1 MALNESLE
9 KPAAV
14 AIETA
19 FPAAVKVTNQRA
31 VIDRRIL
38 SRQIEQAWRATDTPE
53 AFGQQ
58 VRNILKAALEA
69 GRAEV
74 KNRFLQT
81 SNGAAAVRGNAF
93 LIDQIIRLTHAAATE
108 RIFRAANPTA
118 SEQLAIVAVG
128 GYGRGEMAPFSDVD
142 LLFLFPYKQSPWI
155 EQVVEFTLYMLWD
168 LGLKVGHSA
177 RSLDE
182 CMRQARADTTITTA
196 LLESR
201 FITGDDGLFRE
212 LRERFQR
219 EIVVGHAATFVDA
232 KLAES
237 DQRHTRL
244 GDSRY
249 VVEPNIKD
257 GKGGLRDLHTLLW
270 IAKFAY
276 QADDVATLIERG
288 VLDIAEARRFTK
300 AQNHLWSVRCHLH
313 YLVGRADERLT
324 FDQQIE
330 IAARMGYTKHVGAAA
345 VERFMKH
352 YHLTAKD
359 VGDLTRIVCAAVEA
373 AHRRRP
379 RLQFFNILGRRREFE
394 GFPVDGDRL
403 TIDDDAHL
411 KANPVNFIRLFHV
424 AQREDLDI
432 HPNALRL
439 ITKNLR
445 LIDGELKKNP
455 EANRLFVEIMTSDKG
470 PERILRRM
478 NEANVFG
485 RFVPDFGRVVAQ
497 MQYDMYHVYTVDEH
511 TIIALGILHRIETGE
526 LKNIA
531 PVATE
536 VVHKVLSR
544 RVLYVA
550 TLLHDIAKGRG
561 GDHSELGEKIAR
573 RLCPRFGLEAAETE
587 TVAWLVR
594 WHLLMSNT
602 AFKRDIN
609 DPQTVSDF
617 AEQVQSP
624 ERLRLLL
631 VLTVADIRAV
641 GPQVWNAW
649 KAALLRDLY
658 FRTMAVLGGEAA
670 APDQHQVE
678 HVLAKLRHRLR
689 DIDAQSFQSLVDNGA
704 ANYWLSFPEEIL
716 ARQLRLMRQADRD
729 NSQFNIDIRPDEYR
743 AVTEVTVYADDH
755 PGLFAQI
762 AGAMAAA
769 GANIVNAQ
777 IFTLANG
784 RALDVFSIQNA
795 DRQPFGN
802 DRSLAALKVKIRQAV
817 AGEIDLDQNIHERA
831 ARQGRRAKAFKV
843 PPRVLIDNLA
853 SVSHTVIETN
863 GKDRPGVLYAMT
875 KVLSRLNLQ
884 IGSARIST
892 YGERF
897 VDVFYV
903 KDLFGL
909 KVDQERK
916 LETLRFELLQA
927 IEGQKPA
934 LADKSAR
941 LPSSS

>member
-81 SNGAAAVRGNAF
+81 SDGAAAVRGNAF

-330 IAARMGYTKHVGAAA
+330 IAARMGYTDHAALAAA
-345 VERFMKH
+345 VRDCTH
-352 YHLTAKD
+352 VVHL
-359 VGDLTRIVCAAVEA
+359 VGILKETKAASYRDAHELSCAALVQACGQSRVEHITYLSIVGSRAHSPNECLASKGRAEDILLAGSTSACALRVPMVLGEGDYASA
-373 AHRRRP
+373 A
-379 RLQFFNILGRRREFE
+379 LLGRAAQSRSYAFRPESLE
-394 GFPVDGDRL
+394 QPIYAGDVTAAIRQAAAL
-403 TIDDDAHL
+403 KYAGGIDL
-411 KANPVNFIRLFHV
+411 P
-424 AQREDLDI
+424 
-432 HPNALRL
+432 
-439 ITKNLR
+439 
-445 LIDGELKKNP
+445 
-455 EANRLFVEIMTSDKG
+455 G
-470 PERILRRM
+470 PES
-478 NEANVFG
+478 
-485 RFVPDFGRVVAQ
+485 
-497 MQYDMYHVYTVDEH
+497 
-511 TIIALGILHRIETGE
+511 
-526 LKNIA
+526 
-531 PVATE
+531 
-536 VVHKVLSR
+536 LSR
-544 RVLYVA
+544 RALLQRTAKVMGGRTQVTGLPLALGVA
-550 TLLHDIAKGRG
+550 LAWLMQTLLPNPPITTAMLGVLDHDDDLDPAPAMQA
-561 GDHSELGEKIAR
+561 LG
-573 RLCPRFGLEAAETE
+573 LT
-587 TVAWLVR
+587 
-594 WHLLMSNT
+594 S
-602 AFKRDIN
+602 
-609 DPQTVSDF
+609 
-617 AEQVQSP
+617 
-624 ERLRLLL
+624 LRSIED
-631 VLTVADIRAV
+631 TIS
-641 GPQVWNAW
+641 
-649 KAALLRDLY
+649 
-658 FRTMAVLGGEAA
+658 
-670 APDQHQVE
+670 
-678 HVLAKLRHRLR
+678 KL
-689 DIDAQSFQSLVDNGA
+689 
-704 ANYWLSFPEEIL
+704 
-716 ARQLRLMRQADRD
+716 
-729 NSQFNIDIRPDEYR
+729 
-743 AVTEVTVYADDH
+743 
-755 PGLFAQI
+755 
-762 AGAMAAA
+762 
-769 GANIVNAQ
+769 
-777 IFTLANG
+777 
-784 RALDVFSIQNA
+784 
-795 DRQPFGN
+795 
-802 DRSLAALKVKIRQAV
+802 LAA
-817 AGEIDLDQNIHERA
+817 
-831 ARQGRRAKAFKV
+831 
-843 PPRVLIDNLA
+843 
-853 SVSHTVIETN
+853 
-863 GKDRPGVLYAMT
+863 
-875 KVLSRLNLQ
+875 
-884 IGSARIST
+884 
-892 YGERF
+892 
-897 VDVFYV
+897 
-903 KDLFGL
+903 
-909 KVDQERK
+909 
-916 LETLRFELLQA
+916 
-927 IEGQKPA
+927 
-934 LADKSAR
+934 
-941 LPSSS
+941 

>member
-1 MALNESLE
+1 MALNEPLDQ
-9 KPAAV
+9 PV
-14 AIETA
+14 APPMETA
-19 FPAAVKVTNQRA
+19 FRPVVKISNQRA
-31 VIDRRIL
+31 VINRQAL
-38 SRQIEQAWRATDTPE
+38 SQKIEQAWRATDTTE
-53 AFGQQ
+53 AFRQQ
-58 VRNILKAALEA
+58 LCGLLKTALKD
-69 GRAEV
+69 GRSEL
-74 KNRFLQT
+74 KRRFLD
-81 SNGAAAVRGNAF
+81 SSDGAAAVRGNAF
-93 LIDQIIRLTHAAATE
+93 LTDQIIRLTHAAATE
-108 RIFRAANPTA
+108 RVFRVANPTA
-118 SEQLAIVAVG
+118 SEQLAVVAVG

-182 CMRQARADTTITTA
+182 SMRQARADTTITTA
-196 LLESR
+196 LLEAR
-201 FITGDDGLFRE
+201 FITGDDTLFRA
-212 LRERFQR
+212 LRARFQR
-219 EIVVGHAATFVDA
+219 EIVVGHAATFVEA

-237 DQRHTRL
+237 DQRHNRL

-276 QADDVATLIERG
+276 QADDVATLVERG

-300 AQNHLWSVRCHLH
+300 AQNHLWAVRCHLH
-313 YLVGRADERLT
+313 YLVGRADERLI
-324 FDQQIE
+324 FDLQIE
-330 IAARMGYTKHVGAAA
+330 IASRMGYTKHAGAAA

-379 RLQFFNILGRRREFE
+379 RLQFFNILGRRREFD
-394 GFPVDGDRL
+394 GFPLDGDRL
-403 TIDDDAHL
+403 TIENDAHL
-411 KANPVNFIRLFHV
+411 MDNPINFIRLFHV

-439 ITKNLR
+439 IAKNLR
-445 LIDGELKKNP
+445 LIDGALKKSP
-455 EANRLFVEIMTSDKG
+455 EANRLFVEIMTSNKG

-526 LKNIA
+526 LSDIA

-561 GDHSELGEKIAR
+561 GDHSELGEKVAR
-573 RLCPRFGLEAAETE
+573 RLCPRFGLEPAETE

-594 WHLLMSNT
+594 YHLLMSNT

-609 DPQTVSDF
+609 DPRTVADF

-658 FRTMAVLGGEAA
+658 FRTMAVLGGEAVV
-670 APDQHQVE
+670 PDQHQIG
-678 HVLAKLRHRLR
+678 HVLEDLRHRLS
-689 DIDAQSFQSLVDNGA
+689 DFDNHSFDALVDKGPA
-704 ANYWLSFPEEIL
+704 HYWLSFPGEIL
-716 ARQLRLMRQADRD
+716 ARHLRIMRQADRD
-729 NSQFNIDIRPDEYR
+729 KSHFNVDIRRDDYR
-743 AVTEVTVYADDH
+743 AVTEVMVYADDH

-777 IFTLANG
+777 IFTLAHG

-795 DRQPFGN
+795 DRQPFGS

-817 AGEIDLDQNIHERA
+817 AGEIDLDQFIDERA

-843 PPRVLIDNLA
+843 PPRVLIDNRA

-863 GKDRPGVLYAMT
+863 GKDRPGILYAMT

-909 KVDQERK
+909 KVDQDRK
-916 LETLRFELLQA
+916 LERLRHDLLAA
-927 IEGQKPA
+927 IEGQKPTSTEA
-934 LADKSAR
+934 S
-941 LPSSS
+941 PSTKTSS